1 MHNDQQQM
9 KTADQIYDEFLAMDY
24 TALEQRVLAL
34 GRRQPAASLLFGCP
48 YGVELRRLA
57 DLGLTPTGRYIS

>member
-1 MHNDQQQM
+1 M

-34 GRRQPAASLLFGCP
+34 AGKRQPAASLLFGYP
-48 YGVELRRLA
+48 YGGEAKRLA
-57 DLGLTPTGRYIS
+57 YLGLSPTGRYIS